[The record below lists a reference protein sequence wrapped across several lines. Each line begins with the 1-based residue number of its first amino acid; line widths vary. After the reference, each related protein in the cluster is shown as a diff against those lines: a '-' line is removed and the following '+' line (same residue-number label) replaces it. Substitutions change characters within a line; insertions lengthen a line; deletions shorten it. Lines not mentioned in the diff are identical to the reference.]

1 MAGNSLGV
9 AHKLAVEQPLYL
21 LQDAMA
27 SPPSTFQA
35 KQLIDRYGRYSIQKA
50 LQIYFDSDVTV
61 KRDEVL
67 RIQANAPY
75 HITIE
80 GKGLPYYRKR
90 LDEVITD
97 SLKANGFIDIQV
109 NVTTA
114 NHSNQYD

>member
-27 SPPSTFQA
+27 TPPSTFQA

-50 LQIYFDSDVTV
+50 LQIYFDPEITV
-61 KRDEVL
+61 KRNDLL
-67 RIQANAPY
+67 RIQANVPY
-75 HITIE
+75 QITIE

-90 LDEVITD
+90 VDEVITD
-97 SLKANGFIDIQV
+97 SLKANGFTDVHV
-109 NVTTA
+109 NVM
-114 NHSNQYD
+114 SKE